1 MDIMRVS
8 IKSIGSVK
16 SLAAILTAATL
27 ILMSCRREDA
37 ALTVTLYPVVSSNV
51 ETVIETRA
59 LSADY
64 KAFEVEGTKIQAY
77 ALAFDKITGL
87 NRVPDGDSDGIF
99 TRKTSGWSSTL
110 EVTNDLIYS
119 IYAYSPAP
127 FPAATTSF
135 NYNGGTPQLTFTGLS
150 VITDTDPM
158 ANVAAAGGTGSSPST
173 LYTVGLFSI
182 GTVDVTGNPK
192 TKVWLGMNHLYSKAT
207 ISFVVNNDY
216 NAIRTIVL
224 KNASVSIPTGTLP
237 GTSTY
242 TFAKGASAASMS
254 WSGSALSGP
263 EKTVDIMFGPTAEP
277 DLLDLS
283 GDPEPQPLNQ
293 VTLSA
298 TPKNFAWFCF
308 LPKFRPT
315 LALQVTYDVYDKKGN
330 LIRADQ
336 TVTNGNILANLP
348 GSVSPGNNYNITVRV
363 NPTYLYQLSDADAT
377 FELII
382 E

>member
-1 MDIMRVS
+1 MEIMRVT

-16 SLAAILTAATL
+16 RLAAILTAATL
-27 ILMSCRREDA
+27 VMMSCVREDS

-77 ALAFDKITGL
+77 AIAFDKLTGL

-99 TRKTSGWSSTL
+99 TLKTSGWSSTL
-110 EVTNDLIYS
+110 EVTNDLRYS
-119 IYAYSPAP
+119 IYTYSPAP

-158 ANVAAAGGTGSSPST
+158 ANVAAAGGTGDLSLT
-173 LYTVGLFSI
+173 FYWEGYFSI
-182 GTVDVTGNPK
+182 GTVNVTVPPK
-192 TKVWLGMNHLYSKAT
+192 TKVWLAMNHLYSKAT
-207 ISFVVNNDY
+207 ISFAVDSAY

-242 TFAKGASAASMS
+242 TFAKGSSAAVMT
-254 WSGSALSGP
+254 WSGSELSSP
-263 EKTVDIMFGPTAEP
+263 AKDVDIMFGPTAEP

-315 LALQVTYDVYDKKGN
+315 LALQVTYDVYDKEGN
-330 LIRADQ
+330 LVRADQ
-336 TVTNGNILANLP
+336 TVTNGDVLANVP
-348 GSVSPGNNYNITVRV
+348 AAVIAGNDYHVTVRV

-377 FELII
+377 LELII

>member
-1 MDIMRVS
+1 MEIMRVT

-16 SLAAILTAATL
+16 RLAAILTAATL
-27 ILMSCRREDA
+27 VMMSCVREDS

-77 ALAFDKITGL
+77 AIAFDKLTGL

-99 TRKTSGWSSTL
+99 TLKTSGWSSTL
-110 EVTNDLIYS
+110 EVTNDLRYS

-127 FPAATTSF
+127 FPAATTAFS
-135 NYNGGTPQLTFTGLS
+135 YNSGTPQLTFTGLS

-158 ANVAAAGGTGSSPST
+158 ANVAAAGGTGSLPST
-173 LYTVGLFSI
+173 LYSVGYFSI
-182 GTVDVTGNPK
+182 GVVDVTGSPK
-192 TKVWLGMNHLYSKAT
+192 TKVWLGMDHLYSKAT
-207 ISFVVNNDY
+207 ISFTVNAGY

-224 KNASVSIPTGTLP
+224 KNASISIPTGTLP

-242 TFAKGASAASMS
+242 TFAKGISSASMS
-254 WSGSALSGP
+254 WSGSELSGP

-293 VTLSA
+293 VTLGAS
-298 TPKNFAWFCF
+298 PKKFAWFCF
-308 LPKFRPT
+308 LPKSKPT
-315 LALQVTYDVYDKKGN
+315 LALQVTYDIYDKEGN
-330 LIRADQ
+330 LVRADQ

-348 GSVSPGNNYNITVRV
+348 AVAAGTNYNITVRV